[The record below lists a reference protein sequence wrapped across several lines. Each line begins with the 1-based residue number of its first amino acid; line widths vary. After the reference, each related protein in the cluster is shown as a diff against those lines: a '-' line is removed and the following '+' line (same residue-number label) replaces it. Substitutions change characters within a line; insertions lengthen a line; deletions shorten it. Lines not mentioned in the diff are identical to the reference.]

1 MDTIEIDIW
10 SDIACPWCWIGKRSL
25 DAALVGLEHAVT
37 LRWRAFELNPE
48 APRTA
53 PLQVDYVARLAD
65 KYAVSRAEAEG
76 FVERMVGAGRDRGIE
91 IRFDR
96 IRPGNTFDAHRL
108 LAHARTKGMQT
119 ALKERLFSAYLSE
132 GRAIC
137 ELDTLRE
144 LASDIGLDSD
154 GVATLLL
161 SDDHADEVRADQ
173 ALAQRLGI
181 NGVPCF
187 VFPQLQQ
194 GLSGAQPPDVLRAAI
209 ERAASQVDSKSGG
222 ASGPA

>member
-53 PLQVDYVARLAD
+53 PLQVDYV
-65 KYAVSRAEAEG
+65 
-76 FVERMVGAGRDRGIE
+76 
-91 IRFDR
+91 
-96 IRPGNTFDAHRL
+96 
-108 LAHARTKGMQT
+108 AHARTKGMQT